1 MAAIVCPHC
10 AALQRRLVDVEEFV
24 RQQQAVI
31 QEQQALIRDLQAKLG
46 QNASNSS
53 MPPSANPLGAPKPV
67 VKKKSKRKPGGQP
80 GHPPRLKQLLPPE
93 RVKDVIAFVPE
104 QCQHCHAALPTQPGP
119 NDPEPTRFQ
128 VIELPQVVAEVTE
141 YQGQARTC
149 PCCGEVTR
157 AVIPPALREHSVG
170 PGLTAALSYFSGC
183 HGLSKRAVE
192 EIADNVF
199 AAPLALGTVVNLE
212 QEVGAALTLA
222 HEEALRAVRE
232 AAVKHADETSWK
244 LAGQLRWL
252 WAAAAVG
259 VAVFVIHAR
268 RNAAGLTALLGEQI
282 HGILCSDRWGVYRRV
297 AAACRQICWAHLK
310 RDFRKIVDRGGPSQ
324 AVGRAGLCIVK
335 KVFAAWHAFQDGQV
349 TRAQLQAQLDPVVGR
364 LNRVLLEGALLGED
378 KTVATFCENVLA
390 LEPAL
395 WTFLTTAGVEPTN
408 NFMERLLRR
417 AVLWRKRSF
426 GCWSQAGCRFVER
439 ILTVVQTRR
448 LQGQNVL
455 EYLHDAVLAHRSGQ
469 PCPKLL
475 PDS

>member
-1 MAAIVCPHC
+1 MAAISCPHC
-10 AALQRRLVDVEEFV
+10 AELRGRVAELEEIV
-24 RQQQAVI
+24 RRQQAAI
-31 QEQQALIRDLQAKLG
+31 HELTAKLG
-46 QNASNSS
+46 QNSSNSS
-53 MPPSANPLGAPKPV
+53 IPPSANPLHAPQPV
-67 VKKKSKRKPGGQP
+67 GKKKSKRKPGGQP
-80 GHPPRLKQLLPPE
+80 GHPPHLKRLLPPE
-93 RVKDVIAFVPE
+93 RVKEVIAFVPE
-104 QCQHCHAALPTQPGP
+104 QCRHCHAALPAHPGP

-128 VIELPQVVAEVTE
+128 VIELPKIVAEVTE

-157 AVIPPALREHSVG
+157 AVVPPALRDHSVG
-170 PGLTAALSYFSGC
+170 PALTAALSYFTGC

-199 AAPLALGTVVNLE
+199 AAPLALGTVVNLG
-212 QEVGAALTLA
+212 QEVGAALTAA
-222 HEEALRAVRE
+222 HEEAVRAVRE

-244 LAGQLRWL
+244 LAGKLCWL

-268 RNAAGLTALLGEQI
+268 RNAAGLTALLGESIQ
-282 HGILCSDRWGVYRRV
+282 GILCSDRWGVYRRV

-310 RDFRKIVDRGGPSQ
+310 RDFQKIVDHGGPSQ
-324 AVGRAGLCIVK
+324 AVGRSGLRIVK

-349 TRAQLQAQLDPVVGR
+349 TRSQLEAQLEPVVGR

-395 WTFLTTAGVEPTN
+395 WTFVTTEGVEPTN

-417 AVLWRKRSF
+417 AVLWRERSF

-448 LQGQNVL
+448 LQGKNVL
-455 EYLHDAVLAHRSGQ
+455 EYLKDAVLAHRAGQ

>member
-1 MAAIVCPHC
+1 MAAISCLHC
-10 AALQRRLVDVEEFV
+10 AELQDRVAELEEIV
-24 RQQQAVI
+24 RRQQAAI
-31 QEQQALIRDLQAKLG
+31 HELTAKLG
-46 QNASNSS
+46 QNSLNSS
-53 MPPSANPLGAPKPV
+53 LPPSANPLHAPKPV
-67 VKKKSKRKPGGQP
+67 RKKKSKRKPGGQP

-93 RVKDVIAFVPE
+93 RLKEVIPFVPE
-104 QCQHCHAALPTQPGP
+104 QCQHCHAALPAQSGP

-128 VIELPQVVAEVTE
+128 VIELPKIVAEVVE

-170 PGLTAALSYFSGC
+170 PTLTATLSYFTGC

-199 AAPLALGTVVNLE
+199 AAPIALGTVVNLE
-212 QEVGAALTLA
+212 QEVSAALAPA
-222 HEEALRAVRE
+222 HEEALAAVRE
-232 AAVKHADETSWK
+232 AAVKNADETSWK
-244 LAGQLRWL
+244 LAGKLCWL
-252 WAAAAVG
+252 WAAATVG

-268 RNAAGLTALLGEQI
+268 RSAAGLTALLGEQI
-282 HGILCSDRWGVYRRV
+282 HGILCSDRWGVYGRV

-310 RDFRKIVDRGGPSQ
+310 RDFQKIVDRGGSSQ
-324 AVGRAGLCIVK
+324 AVGRAGLHIVK

-349 TRAQLQAQLDPVVGR
+349 TRAQLQAQLAPIIGR

-378 KTVATFCENVLA
+378 KTVTTFCENVLA

-395 WTFLTTAGVEPTN
+395 WTFATTEGVEPTN

-426 GCWSQAGCRFVER
+426 GCWSQEGCRFVER

-448 LQGQNVL
+448 LQGKNVL
-455 EYLHDAVLAHRSGQ
+455 EYLHDAIVAHRAGQ

-475 PDS
+475 PNS

>member
-1 MAAIVCPHC
+1 MAAISCPQC
-10 AALQRRLVDVEEFV
+10 AELLGRVAELEEIVRRQQAALHELTAR
-24 RQQQAVI
+24 
-31 QEQQALIRDLQAKLG
+31 LG
-46 QNASNSS
+46 QNSSNSS
-53 MPPSANPLGAPKPV
+53 IPPSANPLHAPKPV
-67 VKKKSKRKPGGQP
+67 RKKKSKRKPGGQP
-80 GHPPRLKQLLPPE
+80 GHPPRLKRLLPPE
-93 RVKDVIAFVPE
+93 RVKKIIAFTPE
-104 QCQHCHAALPTQPGP
+104 QCSHCHAPLTAQPGP

-128 VIELPQVVAEVTE
+128 VIELPKIVAEATE

-149 PCCGEVTR
+149 PGCGEVTR
-157 AVIPPALREHSVG
+157 AVIPQALRDHSVG
-170 PGLTAALSYFSGC
+170 PALTAALSYFTGC

-192 EIADNVF
+192 EIADHVF

-212 QEVGAALTLA
+212 REVSAALTPA

-232 AAVKHADETSWK
+232 ADVKHADETSWK

-252 WAAAAVG
+252 WAAATVG

-268 RNAAGLTALLGEQI
+268 RSAAGLTALLGEQI

-297 AAACRQICWAHLK
+297 AAARRQICWAHLK
-310 RDFRKIVDRGGPSQ
+310 RDFQKIVDRGGPSQ
-324 AVGRAGLCIVK
+324 GVGRAGLRIVK

-349 TRAQLQAQLDPVVGR
+349 TRAQLETQLEPVVLR

-395 WTFLTTAGVEPTN
+395 WTFVTAEGVEPTN

-426 GCWSQAGCRFVER
+426 GCWSQEGCRFVER

-448 LQGQNVL
+448 LQDKNAL
-455 EYLHDAVLAHRSGQ
+455 EYLHEAVLAHRAGQ
-469 PCPKLL
+469 PCPQLL
-475 PDS
+475 P